1 MKTLQFC
8 FLACSLKIDTPEYFS
23 VISLPPPPPPPPPP
37 KKVSTLISV
46 EGGYLKLSPD
56 R

>member
-23 VISLPPPPPPPPPP
+23 LITRPPPPPPK